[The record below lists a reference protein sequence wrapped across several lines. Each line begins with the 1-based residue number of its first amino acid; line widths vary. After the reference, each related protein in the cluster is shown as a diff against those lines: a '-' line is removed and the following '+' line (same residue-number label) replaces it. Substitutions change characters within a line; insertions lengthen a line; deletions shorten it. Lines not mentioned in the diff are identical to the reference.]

1 MLGNFLCKGTNV
13 IRSNMIDHFRL
24 KVLLFQR
31 VTVAARS
38 IVGTSGAGLKPSIL
52 ELQAIV
58 VALKPD
64 GFPDAIPKPSKYV
77 FRC

>member
-1 MLGNFLCKGTNV
+1 M
-13 IRSNMIDHFRL
+13 
-24 KVLLFQR
+24 
-31 VTVAARS
+31 AARS

-64 GFPDAIPKPSKYV
+64 GFPDAIPTPSKYV